1 MTSFWQDITYAVR
14 NLRRSPGPTAAA
26 VFALALGMGANTAMF
41 SVVNAVLL
49 NSVALRGLRDPGRLV
64 MVWEK
69 NPAMMAF
76 LAERLPVALQ
86 NYREWKGQSRSF
98 AGMTAFVSS
107 NCDLGS
113 RNRSAGDRPERVE
126 STLVEPGFFA
136 VLGTR
141 PELGREF
148 TAEDARTAKDRVV
161 MVSAGLYRKRFGG
174 DPNLTGK
181 TLRVDGV
188 ERAVI
193 GVLPEKF
200 ELPGLW
206 EGFDQRRPEVWMPAD
221 TADTSSSQD
230 LWDRTWFVYARLR
243 PGVTLARAR
252 GEISVI
258 AERVRKEHP
267 EENKGFGVNVFPVA
281 DEDVGPR
288 LRSSLLLLQVAV
300 GFVLLIACA
309 NVANLLLARAVGR
322 EREIAIRLALGA
334 WRSSIVR
341 LMLTESVLLSLMGAA
356 VGMLLASWS
365 LGAISALAPKDTH
378 GFHELRLDLP
388 VFGFTFLMSVLTGV
402 IFGLAPAF
410 HATRRNL
417 NESLAGGGRSI
428 SSGPQWLRS
437 GMVVGEVA
445 LALILLAGAGLMIR
459 SLSALM
465 SVDPGFRTGHL
476 LTVQT
481 SSVSPA
487 AARSFCNELL
497 ARVERLPGVQSASIS
512 SGLPMERVSEGN
524 YNIAGKPKTGELQI
538 ASKTSVTETFFHTM
552 GMPIRRGRGFTRAD
566 AEANEPAVVIVNDAF
581 ARRNWPGEN
590 PVGKVVLLPNG
601 DKADLRVTVAGV
613 IGELHQMGPDSET
626 RPELYLP
633 ARAFTDIN
641 LAVRTAGEPLALGPA
656 VERVVWSIDP
666 QLPVEQIRS
675 MQQVLHDW
683 STDRRFNMMVMGGFA
698 GLALLMAS
706 LGLYGVLAYLVTL
719 RTRELGIRVA
729 LGAEKSDVLRLVVAH
744 GLRMTGLGV
753 AIGLAGALLLTR
765 LMQSLVF
772 GVSTSDPVTFAAVVV
787 TLVAAA
793 LLASYLPAYRATK
806 VDPMQALRTE

>member
-1 MTSFWQDITYAVR
+1 
-14 NLRRSPGPTAAA
+14 LRKSPGPTAAA
-26 VFALALGMGANTAMF
+26 VIALALGMGANTAMF
-41 SVVNAVLL
+41 SVVDAVLL
-49 NSVALRGLRDPGRLV
+49 NSVALHGLRDPGRLV

-86 NYREWKGQSRSF
+86 NYREWKRQSRSF
-98 AGMTAFVSS
+98 AGMTAFLSS
-107 NCDLGS
+107 NCTLGG
-113 RNRSAGDRPERVE
+113 RNGSAGDRPERVE
-126 STLVEPGFFA
+126 SILVESGFFS
-136 VLGTR
+136 VLGIR
-141 PELGREF
+141 PELGRAF

-161 MVSAGLYRKRFGG
+161 MVSADLYRKRFGG

-221 TADTSSSQD
+221 TAGASSPQD
-230 LWDRTWFVYARLR
+230 LWGRTWFVYARLR
-243 PGVTLARAR
+243 PGVTLAQAR
-252 GEISVI
+252 NEMRVIGE
-258 AERVRKEHP
+258 RDRKEYP
-267 EENKGFGVNVFPVA
+267 DQNQGCGVNVFPLA
-281 DEDVGPR
+281 QEDVGPK
-288 LRSSLLLLQVAV
+288 LRSSLAVLQVAV

-334 WRSSIVR
+334 WRGRIVR
-341 LMLTESVLLSLMGAA
+341 LMLTESLLLSLMGAA
-356 VGMLLASWS
+356 LGVVLAYWS
-365 LGAISALAPKDTH
+365 LDAISALAPKDTH

-388 VFGFTFLMSVLTGV
+388 VFGFTLLMSVLTGV
-402 IFGLAPAF
+402 VFGLAPAF

-417 NESLAGGGRSI
+417 NESLSKGGRSI
-428 SSGPQWLRS
+428 GSGAQWLRS

-445 LALILLAGAGLMIR
+445 LALMLLVGAGLTIR
-459 SLSALM
+459 SLGALM

-481 SSVSPA
+481 GPVSPA
-487 AARSFCNELL
+487 ASRSFCNELL
-497 ARVERLPGVQSASIS
+497 ARVERLPGVQSASLS
-512 SGLPMERVSEGN
+512 SGLPMESVTEANYSIEGRPKPRETP
-524 YNIAGKPKTGELQI
+524 IAGYTR
-538 ASKTSVTETFFHTM
+538 VTETFFRTM
-552 GMPIRRGRGFTRAD
+552 GIPIRRGRGFTRAD
-566 AEANEPAVVIVNDAF
+566 TEANDPAVVIVNDSF

-590 PVGKVVLLPNG
+590 PLGKVVVLGSG
-601 DKADLRVTVAGV
+601 DKDDRRVTVAGV
-613 IGELHQMGPDSET
+613 IGNLHQMGPESDP
-626 RPELYLP
+626 RPELYMP
-633 ARAFTDIN
+633 ARVFSDIN
-641 LAVRTAGEPLALGPA
+641 LAVRTAGDPMALGPA
-656 VERVVWSIDP
+656 VERAVWSIDP
-666 QLPVEQIRS
+666 QMPVQEIRS

-683 STDRRFNMMVMGGFA
+683 PADRRFNMMVLGGFA
-698 GLALLMAS
+698 GLALLLAS

-729 LGAEKSDVLRLVVAH
+729 LGASSSEVLRLVVGQ
-744 GLRMTGLGV
+744 GLRMTGLGIG
-753 AIGLAGALLLTR
+753 IGLAGALLLTR

-772 GVSTSDPVTFAAVVV
+772 GVSTSDPATFAAVVV
-787 TLVAAA
+787 TLALVA
-793 LLASYLPAYRATK
+793 LLASYVPARRATK